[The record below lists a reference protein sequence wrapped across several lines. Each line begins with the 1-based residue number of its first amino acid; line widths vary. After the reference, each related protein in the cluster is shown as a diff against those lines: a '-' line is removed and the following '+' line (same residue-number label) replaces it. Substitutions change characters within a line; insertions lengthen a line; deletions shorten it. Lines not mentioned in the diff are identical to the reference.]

1 MCIFSGGLRAEW
13 KVGLEVIEAIGRG
26 VVRLRF
32 LSVSASKVYIFFPHL
47 T

>member
-1 MCIFSGGLRAEW
+1 MCIFSGGLRGQW

-26 VVRLRF
+26 IVRLRF
-32 LSVSASKVYIFFPHL
+32 LSVSASKVYIFSQL